1 MQPLPIA
8 VGSYPVVV
16 GKGTIENAFVNLVNG
31 ALTVTH
37 APLTIRVGNYTIKQ
51 GDPLPDFTL
60 TYEGFKNGESAAVLT
75 AQPVVA
81 CEATSAS
88 ALGDYPITVSGGEA
102 QNYALEYVGG
112 VLTVVEADPVV
123 VVANSYTREYG
134 DANPVFEYTAEG
146 APLDG
151 KPEIICE
158 ATPLSPVGTYP
169 IIIQKGS
176 VKNYNDSYVNG
187 TLTITHAPLTVT
199 ATSYTIK
206 QGEPLPE
213 FALTYEGFKNGEDE
227 RVLTEKPT
235 AFCEATS
242 ESEPGDYLITVS
254 SGEAQN
260 YTFDYI
266 NGTLTVTESSGIVE
280 LLTDEKE
287 CRVYTISGRRILKP
301 QCGVNIIVTSDR
313 SRVKVIRK

>member
-1 MQPLPIA
+1 MNQFEPTLFGKNWLFLQPITKKIGSQWTVFKNYCLSLQPLPIA

-88 ALGDYPITVSGGEA
+88 ALGDY
-102 QNYALEYVGG
+102 
-112 VLTVVEADPVV
+112 
-123 VVANSYTREYG
+123 
-134 DANPVFEYTAEG
+134 
-146 APLDG
+146 
-151 KPEIICE
+151 
-158 ATPLSPVGTYP
+158 
-169 IIIQKGS
+169 
-176 VKNYNDSYVNG
+176 
-187 TLTITHAPLTVT
+187 
-199 ATSYTIK
+199 
-206 QGEPLPE
+206 
-213 FALTYEGFKNGEDE
+213 
-227 RVLTEKPT
+227 
-235 AFCEATS
+235 
-242 ESEPGDYLITVS
+242 LITVS

-301 QCGVNIIVTSDR
+301 QCGVNIIVTSDG